1 MCKKNGSNKVAIV
14 TGAGQ
19 GIGLSIAKKFLKEG
33 LNVAFID
40 NNERLLNT
48 VKNLYQDDTKTLFLL
63 TDVSDKQS
71 VKEGVSTI
79 LHQWGRIDVL
89 VNNAAIRKET
99 PLEEITEE
107 EWNLI
112 ISVNLGGT
120 FFISQ
125 AVVNTMKQQQRGR
138 IINVSSFGGQ
148 FGPLTSGAHYSASK
162 AGQITLTKVFA
173 RSLADQGITVNAITP
188 AAIETPE
195 MDNMD
200 PEKLNKM
207 KESIPVKRFGDSED
221 VSDMVLYL
229 SSPSASYITGA
240 TFDINGGLL
249 MR

>member
-1 MCKKNGSNKVAIV
+1 M
-14 TGAGQ
+14 
-19 GIGLSIAKKFLKEG
+19 GLSIAKKFLKEG